1 MPLFIF
7 ISGYFSRKKDIKD
20 FLPSIWKL
28 LETLII
34 FHIIGLLFYVD
45 SLSIKTILTPW
56 HMLWYLLSL
65 IYWRV
70 MLQFIPD
77 KILKH
82 SKWVLIFTFC
92 ISILAGFLPFNRV
105 LSLQRTLSYMPFFFM
120 GYYMRGKNLYL
131 PDKYRPMS
139 LLFLMVIFAF
149 LFLFPHRM
157 RYLLHAYP
165 YGNLYG
171 AAIRMVAFSLSIPMS
186 VAFMNV
192 CYNTPWIAQQG
203 RMSLQ
208 YYIYHALI
216 IPPLFLIA
224 DKMNIPMNFYTA
236 VIITII
242 IALGIGVLLRIL
254 YFKMMTNPSSFI
266 KK

>member
-1 MPLFIF
+1 MIEFW
-7 ISGYFSRKKDIKD
+7 ISICKIIE
-20 FLPSIWKL
+20 P
-28 LETLII
+28 LII
-34 FHIIGLLFYVD
+34 FHIVGLLFYVD
-45 SLSIKTILTPW
+45 SISIKTIFTPW

-65 IYWRV
+65 IYWRL

-77 KILKH
+77 KILNNTR
-82 SKWVLIFTFC
+82 LIIFGAVC
-92 ISILAGFLPFNRV
+92 ISILIGLFPFDRV
-105 LSLQRTLSYMPFFFM
+105 LSIQRTFALMPFFFL
-120 GYYMRGKNLYL
+120 GYCMRDKNLFL
-131 PDKYRPMS
+131 PDKYKPLCIVFLIVVLA
-139 LLFLMVIFAF
+139 LLFFYS
-149 LFLFPHRM
+149 HRIT
-157 RYLLHAYP
+157 YLLYATP
-165 YGNLYG
+165 YKSVYG
-171 AAIRMVAFSLSIPMS
+171 VVIRMVAFILAIPMS

-224 DKMNIPMNFYTA
+224 DKMNIPMTFYTA

-266 KK
+266 KKVSIQPLFRCSQK